1 MKYANDFLKSNC
13 IFKLDFRKYKIRKV
27 SDMNIIILYGGK
39 SPEREVSQQSAKL
52 IEDSLEK
59 IGHKVIS
66 LELIGTY
73 KIKGT
78 SKNVWKEV

>member
-1 MKYANDFLKSNC
+1 
-13 IFKLDFRKYKIRKV
+13 
-27 SDMNIIILYGGK
+27 MNIIILYGRK

-78 SKNVWKEV
+78 SKNV

>member
-1 MKYANDFLKSNC
+1 
-13 IFKLDFRKYKIRKV
+13 
-27 SDMNIIILYGGK
+27 MNIIILYGGK
-39 SPEREVSQQSAKL
+39 STEREVSQQSAKL

-66 LELIGTY
+66 HELIGTY

-78 SKNVWKEV
+78 SKNV